1 MKILFIICVCVFMIS
16 CKKEKTV
23 QEALPEGTV
32 IKTGTFV
39 TNSKPTSG
47 TVKII
52 AGANN
57 VKNLVF
63 ENFQTGSGPD
73 VRVWL
78 SPNLTTTSYQEVGTL
93 RATNGT
99 FSYTLPASIDFTANN
114 NVLIWCEDFNV
125 LFGSATLQ

>member
-1 MKILFIICVCVFMIS
+1 MKLLFIVSISMLLLS
-16 CKKEKTV
+16 CKKDKTV
-23 QEALPEGTV
+23 QEVVPEGTV

-39 TNSKPTSG
+39 TKSKATSG
-47 TVKII
+47 TVKVI

-63 ENFQTGSGPD
+63 ENFSTGSGPD

-93 RATNGT
+93 RATSGT
-99 FSYTLPASIDFTANN
+99 FTYALPATIDFTTNN
-114 NVLIWCEDFNV
+114 NVLIWCEDFNL